1 MKKYRSQAP
10 TKSVILDYRKTLGNE
25 AIELYKKRG
34 RNPFPW
40 REKIIKSLFAI
51 NNDGLWTH
59 SKFGYSVPRRNGKNE
74 ILVMREVYGLM
85 DGEAINHTTN
95 GVDKDGLRLFEKING
110 YLENRYKPADEK
122 EEEIILRN
130 IANIESSLLKNK
142 LNHDIIVY
150 RNDANPGELEG
161 EVKKFLSTS
170 VTKKGVIKGKP
181 NFAII
186 IPKGSNGSYIEM
198 LAKGKFKKQREF
210 LVNSNSKIKKL
221 YSNKDFIIYKL
232 G

>member
-1 MKKYRSQAP
+1 M
-10 TKSVILDYRKTLGNE
+10 N
-25 AIELYKKRG
+25 
-34 RNPFPW
+34 
-40 REKIIKSLFAI
+40 
-51 NNDGLWTH
+51 
-59 SKFGYSVPRRNGKNE
+59 
-74 ILVMREVYGLM
+74 
-85 DGEAINHTTN
+85 GEAINHTTN